1 LIASQLS
8 QVSGTMGKVVR
19 GIQVIEIGIPAPGYR
34 GDHLAFLKTESR
46 KFA

>member
-8 QVSGTMGKVVR
+8 QVSGMGKVVR

>member
-19 GIQVIEIGIPAPGYR
+19 GIQVIEIGIPAPG
-34 GDHLAFLKTESR
+34 HLAFLKTESR